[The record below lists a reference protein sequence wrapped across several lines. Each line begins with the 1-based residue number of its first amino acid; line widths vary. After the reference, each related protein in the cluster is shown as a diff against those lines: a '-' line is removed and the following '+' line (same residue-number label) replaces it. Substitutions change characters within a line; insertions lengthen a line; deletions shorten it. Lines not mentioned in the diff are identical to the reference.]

1 MSALEAP
8 PLAVYLHFPWCVR
21 KCPYCDFNSFT
32 LHDTLPEAAYVAAL
46 KADIAA
52 QAPALAGRP
61 VVSVFLGGGTPS
73 LFSPQAIG
81 DVLAALHALL
91 PLAPGAEVTLEAN
104 PATVERGRFAEYRAA
119 GITRVSLGAQ
129 SFDPAILKV
138 LGRIHVPADVTRGAE
153 ELHASGLA
161 NFNLDLMFALPGQTR
176 EGARDDLRTAL
187 ALEPAH
193 LSHYQLTME
202 PGTVFAAQ
210 PPPGLPDE
218 ELAWTLQEDCHAE
231 LAARGYAQYEVSA
244 FARTGR
250 QCVHNLNYWR
260 FGDYL
265 GAGEGRHLVLHIAA
279 GGELGVAVLLQ
290 RPGEFVVGQSRRRLR
305 GEHGAGL
312 HRELVVRQVRGLQ
325 RQRGTQV
332 GGRAGAGLAG
342 QREHQVEVEVG
353 QAAGVQLLGG
363 ARHVRRHMDAAEDL
377 EDVRV
382 EALGAERYAGHAGG
396 TVLGE
401 AATFDGGGV
410 RLEGDFGAGCQG
422 QQSVQNREDVPDR
435 LRRKQAGRASA
446 EEDADHRAACERW
459 RLGGDVRLE
468 GGHVGGF
475 RQRVVQR
482 EGVEVAVRALAHAPR
497 EVEVDGERRRFE

>member
-1 MSALEAP
+1 MSALETP

-32 LHDTLPEAAYVAAL
+32 LHDTLPEDAYVAAL

-52 QAPALAGRP
+52 QAPALEGRP

-81 DVLAALHALL
+81 DVLATLHALL

-119 GITRVSLGAQ
+119 GVTRVSLGAQ
-129 SFDPAILKV
+129 SFDPDILKV
-138 LGRIHVPADVTRGAE
+138 LGRIHVPADVIRSAE
-153 ELHASGLA
+153 ELHASGLS

-176 EGARDDLRTAL
+176 AGATADLRAAL

-210 PPPGLPDE
+210 PPPGLPDD

-244 FARTGR
+244 FARAGR

-265 GAGEGRHLVLHIAA
+265 GAGAGAHGKLTGSAQGAIERTTHQREPRRYLARPVEGLARRIVESAELPFEFAMNALRLVDGFETADFTARTGLPA
-279 GGELGVAVLLQ
+279 GAIEAPLASL
-290 RPGEFVVGQSRRRLR
+290 
-305 GEHGAGL
+305 A
-312 HRELVVRQVRGLQ
+312 VRGLAK
-325 RQRGTQV
+325 RRGEGWQTTP
-332 GGRAGAGLAG
+332 
-342 QREHQVEVEVG
+342 
-353 QAAGVQLLGG
+353 LGF
-363 ARHVRRHMDAAEDL
+363 RFL
-377 EDVRV
+377 NDV
-382 EALGAERYAGHAGG
+382 LGALLPSPKSE
-396 TVLGE
+396 TQ
-401 AATFDGGGV
+401 T
-410 RLEGDFGAGCQG
+410 
-422 QQSVQNREDVPDR
+422 
-435 LRRKQAGRASA
+435 RA
-446 EEDADHRAACERW
+446 
-459 RLGGDVRLE
+459 
-468 GGHVGGF
+468 
-475 RQRVVQR
+475 
-482 EGVEVAVRALAHAPR
+482 
-497 EVEVDGERRRFE
+497 